1 MEKVYEA
8 MTGISVL
15 PTHVPIP
22 NMGLLP
28 VNAYVIKSRE
38 PVLID
43 TGTSNESEEFMKSL
57 EAVIDLK
64 DLKWIWLTHDDADH
78 TGSIQKVLQAAPK
91 ARLVAN
97 ALTVLRLNIVWPVPM
112 DRVYWINP
120 GGSIDVGDRRFIAV
134 RPSLYDN
141 PASIGVF
148 DEKSEVYFSVDC
160 FGGIMPSK
168 AQNVNEIPKEAL
180 EQGMLVWAGADS
192 PWIHMIEQNQ
202 FIRELDKVRKMAP
215 KAILSS
221 HLPSSHGMTE
231 LFLELLTKVPSS
243 TPFVAPDQ
251 TALEQI
257 LLQMRAGN

>member
-1 MEKVYEA
+1 MEKVYEV
-8 MTGISVL
+8 MKDVSVI

-43 TGTSNESEEFMKSL
+43 SGTTNQSDDFMTALES
-57 EAVIDLK
+57 VIDLK
-64 DLKWIWLTHDDADH
+64 DLKWVWLTHDDADH
-78 TGSIQKVLQAAPK
+78 TGSIQKVIETAPQ

-97 ALTVLRLNIVWPVPM
+97 ALTILRMSTVWPVPM

-120 GGSIDVGDRRFIAV
+120 GASIDVGDRRLIAV

-148 DEKSEVYFSVDC
+148 DEKTEIYFSVDC

-168 AQNVNEIPKEAL
+168 AENTGEIPKEAL

-192 PWIHMIEQNQ
+192 PWAHMIEQNQ
-202 FIRELDKVRKMAP
+202 FSQVLDRVRQMAP

-221 HLPSSHGMTE
+221 HLPSAQGMTE
-231 LFLELLTKVPSS
+231 QFLELLAKVPSS

-257 LLQMRAGN
+257 LMQMKAGN